1 MEHPAAR
8 QGGISAMIQA
18 DKSAAPRQATG
29 YSGKGAIKL
38 FDLSFLFAISLNL
51 PKKGTEM
58 NSSESKKV
66 ILDQREIGQALKS
79 ISRQIISSHES
90 LEDIC
95 LVGIR
100 TGGAYLAERLRQEIP
115 RGDGEKLPTGVLD
128 INLYRDDWTRI
139 GSNPKLGSTDIS
151 FSIDDKIIILVDDV
165 LFTGRTT
172 RAAMDALM
180 DFGRPKRIELAVL
193 VDRGEK
199 QRELPIKAT
208 YVAKEW
214 ETSEGDMVN
223 VYFREAG
230 FQDQVVVE
238 SKVEKTA

>member
-1 MEHPAAR
+1 
-8 QGGISAMIQA
+8 
-18 DKSAAPRQATG
+18 
-29 YSGKGAIKL
+29 
-38 FDLSFLFAISLNL
+38 
-51 PKKGTEM
+51 M

-66 ILDQREIGQALKS
+66 ILDQKELGQALKS
-79 ISRQIISSHES
+79 IARQIISRHES

-100 TGGAYLAERLRQEIP
+100 TGGAYLAERLRQEISK
-115 RGDGEKLPTGVLD
+115 GNGEKLPTGVLD
-128 INLYRDDWTRI
+128 INLYRDDWTRV
-139 GSNPKLGSTDIS
+139 GPNPKLGSTDIP

-180 DFGRPKRIELAVL
+180 DFGRPRRIELAVL

-214 ETSEGDMVN
+214 ETSEGDTVN

-238 SKVEKTA
+238 SKVENTA